1 LRIRGRKRRDKR
13 GGGGVL
19 GTSVLD
25 VSMPFEVIVCS
36 SVVGPVDTI
45 DGVRR
50 ATQLREVAELNLL
63 GSWKAQKIYI

>member
-1 LRIRGRKRRDKR
+1 M
-13 GGGGVL
+13 L

-25 VSMPFEVIVCS
+25 VSMPFEVIMCS
-36 SVVGPVDTI
+36 SVVGSVDTI

-50 ATQLREVAELNLL
+50 ATQLRQVAELNLL

>member
-1 LRIRGRKRRDKR
+1 MRIRGRKRRDRR

-50 ATQLREVAELNLL
+50 AAQLR
-63 GSWKAQKIYI
+63 

>member
-1 LRIRGRKRRDKR
+1 MVIENQGEEDKKSRR
-13 GGGGVL
+13 GGDGVL

-50 ATQLREVAELNLL
+50 ATQLR
-63 GSWKAQKIYI
+63 

>member
-1 LRIRGRKRRDKR
+1 MRIRGRKRRDRK

-45 DGVRR
+45 DGIRR
-50 ATQLREVAELNLL
+50 AAQLR
-63 GSWKAQKIYI
+63 